1 MGKTIRA
8 RVDEELGRRVGKW
21 FTVREIQDKLKINPS
36 TLKPLIMRYA
46 RENLLKRRA
55 VKGTARSVEF
65 TPASKSQTAFKQ
77 LLVKN
82 MPYRNL
88 SVPAKRVPA
97 KRVPAKRAASP
108 ARRKKATTKRK
119 ASAKPVVR
127 RSTGKKA
134 SANKRKTASSVKR
147 GARSAARRR

>member
-8 RVDEELGRRVGKW
+8 RVDEELSRRVGKW

-55 VKGTARSVEF
+55 IRGTARSVEF
-65 TPASKSQTAFKQ
+65 TPASKSQAGFQQ

-88 SVPAKRVPA
+88 SAPAKRTASRGKAKTASKRKTVAAPKRSAARKSTAKKAATRRPA
-97 KRVPAKRAASP
+97 KRKAAPAKRAAKS
-108 ARRKKATTKRK
+108 AT
-119 ASAKPVVR
+119 
-127 RSTGKKA
+127 
-134 SANKRKTASSVKR
+134 
-147 GARSAARRR
+147 RRR